1 MTAYHGQY
9 YVEFVSLSVRSLVSY
24 QVNQFGL
31 VSVSL
36 VQFSFTVQDGRD
48 GVVSIVLI
56 RAGRSG
62 VQIPVGATD
71 LSVPHGVLTGCRTH
85 PATCSTANHVLSRG

>member
-1 MTAYHGQY
+1 M
-9 YVEFVSLSVRSLVSY
+9 EFVSLSVRSLVSY

-36 VQFSFTVQDGRD
+36 VQSSLAVQDSRD
-48 GVVSIVLI
+48 GLVSIVLI

-62 VQIPVGATD
+62 VRIPVGATD
-71 LSVPHGVLTGCRTH
+71 LSVPPGVLIGSRAH
-85 PATCSTANHVLSRG
+85 PATCSTVNRVLSRG